1 MVHDGIAQALFL
13 PVVLWGERH
22 SAVRRPSQRHA
33 SGIAAACVRH
43 RTALPQD
50 STPPQPYN
58 SKDENM
64 KETIESKVA
73 QAILQ
78 QADEVTVRGITYR
91 VEQPT
96 LATLAMLSELVSTLP
111 DYDMGQSVIA
121 NVLAHAGQAAGTLAR
136 IAALLILGAARV
148 RECRTA
154 TLETTT
160 MHRRWSWRRMRRTD
174 TPLVERRRVS
184 EYDRLAHDLEQGTSP
199 ADINSI
205 ITKRLCDM
213 QVGDF
218 FAVTA
223 SLKGQDILAATR
235 EAGET
240 ASGE

>member
-1 MVHDGIAQALFL
+1 MMASPRPFL
-13 PVVLWGERH
+13 
-22 SAVRRPSQRHA
+22 
-33 SGIAAACVRH
+33 
-43 RTALPQD
+43 LPD
-50 STPPQPYN
+50 KT
-58 SKDENM
+58 DRM
-64 KETIESKVA
+64 KETIESRVA

-78 QADEVTVRGITYR
+78 QAEEVTVGGITYR

-96 LATLAMLSELVSTLP
+96 LATLAMLSGLVSTLP

-174 TPLVERRRVS
+174 TPQVERRTVS

-223 SLKGQDILAATR
+223 SLKGQNILAATR
-235 EAGET
+235 EAEET

>member
-1 MVHDGIAQALFL
+1 MA
-13 PVVLWGERH
+13 
-22 SAVRRPSQRHA
+22 
-33 SGIAAACVRH
+33 
-43 RTALPQD
+43 
-50 STPPQPYN
+50 
-58 SKDENM
+58 M
-64 KETIESKVA
+64 KEKTIESRVA
-73 QAILQ
+73 SAILQ
-78 QADEVTVRGITYR
+78 NAESVVVNGTEYK

-96 LATLAMLSELVSTLP
+96 LATLAMLSGLVSTLP

-160 MHRRWSWRRMRRTD
+160 MHRRWSWHRMRRTD
-174 TPLVERRRVS
+174 MPQVERRTVS

-223 SLKGQDILAATR
+223 SLKGQNILAATR
-235 EAGET
+235 EAEET